1 MSQIGVDQVLAQI
14 RALSAQIRPEA
25 PGATAA
31 TPQAAPSEFATLLKS
46 GIEEVNRSQQ
56 RADSVADAFSRGAP
70 GVSLSQVMVQMD
82 KANVSFQALNAVRN
96 RLVSAYQEIM
106 NMQM

>member
-1 MSQIGVDQVLAQI
+1 MSQIGVDQILAQI
-14 RALSAQIRPEA
+14 RALSAQIRPESPRA
-25 PGATAA
+25 AAA
-31 TPQAAPSEFATLLKS
+31 TPQSGPSEFATLLKS

>member
-14 RALSAQIRPEA
+14 RALSAQIQPESPRAAAA
-25 PGATAA
+25 PQNG
-31 TPQAAPSEFATLLKS
+31 PSEFATLLKS